1 MASGAKDI
9 QFRELKDTISQLN
22 ITIRTQNDLITSLQK
37 MLEDPMKRTMKKTGL
52 FQICRHSLNTSSRSC
67 LAVPVNGAVICPAS

>member
-22 ITIRTQNDLITSLQK
+22 ITIRTQNDRITSLQK
-37 MLEDPMKRTMKKTGL
+37 LLEDRNAKDDEKDRIISNLQAQLEYFKQKL
-52 FQICRHSLNTSSRSC
+52 
-67 LAVPVNGAVICPAS
+67 

>member
-9 QFRELKDTISQLN
+9 QFRELKDTISQLS

-37 MLEDPMKRTMKKTGL
+37 MLEDRNAKDCL
-52 FQICRHSLNTSSRSC
+52 LYTSQFPS
-67 LAVPVNGAVICPAS
+67 ASF